1 MTFRVDTNW
10 GMSKTSRIYRAN
22 SKRLNRS
29 VQPTPKDEYTRCK
42 DTHRCSRG
50 WNSYNQTTSESKF
63 TTQLYAG
70 GKHEDIFLFADFED
84 WRQGTKG
91 WDKICVDLNHTH
103 STCGTKHKRKPT
115 EHANTPVGAHF
126 APFDYPSL
134 GPSIPSFNSSKNNGL
149 VLNEE
154 HLNEQVR
161 KQKRWISEIES
172 YLQWIREEINITS
185 LEAKIRFRKQ
195 IRSELM
201 KTMMDYED
209 LLSTETHKLNVLKGS
224 QCSKVDKNDCFLLF
238 NSSNLELSGIVNA
251 TGSLGFSPDGTEV
264 AIWTFDSIDLGKE
277 VRVHFTGQR
286 ALALM
291 SKSSVLIDTNFTIR
305 PGTLGGFPG
314 GYSIA
319 RDNRWKSV
327 CQDLSSKNKAP
338 FACDGDYPLSKL
350 QNFTVSNN
358 INGPGS
364 ASVRVYTFT

>member
-1 MTFRVDTNW
+1 MNRD
-10 GMSKTSRIYRAN
+10 N

-29 VQPTPKDEYTRCK
+29 VQPTPKDEYIRCK

-63 TTQLYAG
+63 TTQLHAG
-70 GKHEDIFLFADFED
+70 GKHEEIFLFADFED

-91 WDKICVDLNHTH
+91 WDKICVDLNATH
-103 STCGTKHKRKPT
+103 SSCGMKHNRIPIERTKNPD
-115 EHANTPVGAHF
+115 GAHF

-134 GPSIPSFNSSKNNGL
+134 GPSIPSFNSSYNNGL

-154 HLNEQVR
+154 HLSDQVR
-161 KQKRWISEIES
+161 KQKRWISDLES

-185 LEAKIRFRKQ
+185 LEAKTRFRKE

-201 KTMMDYED
+201 KTLVDYED
-209 LLSTETHKLNVLKGS
+209 LLSVETNKLKVLKGS
-224 QCSKVDKNDCFLLF
+224 QCSNVDKSDCFLLF
-238 NSSNLELSGIVNA
+238 NSSSLELSGIINA
-251 TGSLGFSPDGTEV
+251 TGSLAFSPDGTEV
-264 AIWTFDSIDLGKE
+264 AIWVFDSIDLGKE
-277 VRVHFTGQR
+277 VTVYFTGQR
-286 ALALM
+286 AVALI
-291 SKSSVLIDTNFTIR
+291 SKSSVLIDTKLTIR

-319 RDNRWKSV
+319 RANRWQSV
-327 CQDLSSKNKAP
+327 CQDFSSKTKVP

-350 QNFTVSNN
+350 QNDTVSNN